1 MFENLKIRK
10 RLGKAFR
17 IIVTTCSI
25 AAVLGVLMLIVT
37 MTLYKNALNNYG
49 FSQGDIGKAMV
60 AFTDTRSA
68 TRAIIGYDDDSL
80 ISQMSDTH
88 DERKATFEQYW
99 EIVDEVTTSSKEQAI
114 YDSIDAKLEDYWTTE
129 QKAIDTGKTTDPGQ
143 SAKAQNIMFDEVAPL
158 YDEIYSGMSDLM
170 NTKVTEGDHL
180 ADTLSVVTLIF
191 IIIIAVIII
200 VSILVSSKMG
210 VSISKGISKP
220 LVALENRLITFAQ
233 GNLHDPFPEV
243 NSKDE
248 VASIVATSTE
258 MAETLNAVITDV
270 GVLMEGMANGDYT
283 IQSEH
288 SDKYVGDFEQ
298 LLTAMR
304 GMRDAMVHTIQM
316 IGEASSQVSAGSMNL
331 AESSQSMAEGA
342 TEQAGAVQQ
351 LQATITD
358 ITSNI
363 EQSADQAQIAY
374 DQAKQYAAE
383 AEDSSAE
390 MKAMV
395 DAMAR
400 IDETSKKI
408 GNIIS
413 EIEDIASQ
421 TNLLS
426 LNASIEAARAG
437 EAGRGFAVVADQIRQ
452 LAEQT
457 TKSAV
462 DTRDL
467 IEGALQE
474 IAEGNAA
481 ADHAAASIGN
491 VVNGIQQ
498 IAESSKHISDV
509 AKTQANAMD
518 QAEQG
523 VNQISEVVQSNSA
536 SAEETS
542 ATSQELSAQATSLDE
557 LVGKFIL
564 PENAEQ

>member
-1 MFENLKIRK
+1 MFENLKIRN

-25 AAVLGVLMLIVT
+25 AAVLGVVMLIVT

-49 FSQGDIGKAMV
+49 FSQGDIGKALV

-68 TRAIIGYDDDSL
+68 TRAIVGYDDDSL

-88 DERKATFEQYW
+88 DERKATF
-99 EIVDEVTTSSKEQAI
+99 
-114 YDSIDAKLEDYWTTE
+114 
-129 QKAIDTGKTTDPGQ
+129 
-143 SAKAQNIMFDEVAPL
+143 
-158 YDEIYSGMSDLM
+158 
-170 NTKVTEGDHL
+170 
-180 ADTLSVVTLIF
+180 
-191 IIIIAVIII
+191 
-200 VSILVSSKMG
+200 
-210 VSISKGISKP
+210 
-220 LVALENRLITFAQ
+220 AQ

-243 NSKDE
+243 KSNDE
-248 VASIVATSTE
+248 VASIAATSTE

-474 IAEGNAA
+474 IAEGNTA
-481 ADHAAASIGN
+481 ADHAAESIGN

-564 PENAEQ
+564 PEDTEQ